1 VTAFFVFN
9 NKNINIWKGFI
20 EMENN
25 SIQKKRATLEEQL
38 KKQEERLAQTKMKIK
53 KKQAREKDSE
63 RKARAHRFI
72 TRFGYIVQDDMFPAM
87 SKCNEEKFHRFI
99 KELRSQS
106 IVISIYNKVFS
117 EKNPTVINVPVATS
131 TQNPV
136 SSATPIFNAATPAP
150 SLSAPSN
157 NQHEKKT

>member
-9 NKNINIWKGFI
+9 RKYINIWKGLT

-25 SIQKKRATLEEQL
+25 SIQKKRATLEEHL

-72 TRFGYIVQDDMFPAM
+72 
-87 SKCNEEKFHRFI
+87 
-99 KELRSQS
+99 
-106 IVISIYNKVFS
+106 
-117 EKNPTVINVPVATS
+117 
-131 TQNPV
+131 
-136 SSATPIFNAATPAP
+136 
-150 SLSAPSN
+150 
-157 NQHEKKT
+157 